1 MSWRYMSELKFI
13 QFITMDKLQGFKD
26 FILKESNRDNFFITD
41 GDDGY
46 SIRDLEIDKLVGF
59 AMYLYEKENQLV
71 YFPVDVEDLLSGSE
85 TDFNRFTRIVR
96 DYEIE

>member
-1 MSWRYMSELKFI
+1 MSWKYMSELKFI

-26 FILKESNRDNFFITD
+26 FLLKDSKKDNFLITD
-41 GDDGY
+41 GDDKY

-59 AMYLYEKENQLV
+59 AIYLYEAENQLV
-71 YFPVDVEDLLSGSE
+71 YFPVDVENILCGTSFS
-85 TDFNRFTRIVR
+85 RFTSIVR